1 MKNLQKFK
9 VTKISQLSPSEKKE
23 LISAK
28 VLDISREIFATRGF
42 KAYSIAAVSELSGID
57 ANEIRKIFPDEQSV
71 YWKVFSE
78 EARLFYDQLFLEI
91 QGQENWLAT
100 LRAMLYF
107 SIRYMYQKPVA
118 RKIIFPFGID
128 APFLEI
134 NMQQYTKKA
143 KTYEL
148 PVKQYLDQVFDREL
162 FPGHSSLFVEVIFD
176 FLRGLMTKI
185 DEGQELKVVISEI
198 DYFLNLIM

>member
-1 MKNLQKFK
+1 MKNLQNFK
-9 VTKISQLSPSEKKE
+9 VTKISKLSHDEKKE
-23 LISAK
+23 LIEAK

-42 KAYSIAAVSELSGID
+42 KSFSLEGLASLSGLSLKDITY
-57 ANEIRKIFPDEQSV
+57 IFPDEKSV

-91 QGQENWLAT
+91 QGRENWMDT
-100 LRAMLYF
+100 LKSMFYF
-107 SIRYMYQKPVA
+107 SIRYMYQRPLA

-128 APFLEI
+128 SPVMGIKQSQF
-134 NMQQYTKKA
+134 NKKA

-148 PVKQYLDQVFDREL
+148 PVKQYLEQLFDREL

-176 FLRGLMTKI
+176 FLRGIMAKL
-185 DEGQELKVVISEI
+185 DEGQEIDVLLKET
-198 DYFLNLIM
+198 DYFLNLVM